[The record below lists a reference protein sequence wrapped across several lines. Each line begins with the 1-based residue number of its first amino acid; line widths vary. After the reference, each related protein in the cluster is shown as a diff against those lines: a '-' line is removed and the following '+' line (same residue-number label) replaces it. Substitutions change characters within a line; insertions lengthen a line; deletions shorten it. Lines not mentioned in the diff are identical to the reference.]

1 MNDFLPGD
9 DYWWVDRLVRRIL
22 SRQQRY
28 DRLEDYFLGDHPLP
42 NIDQRS
48 VHAFRSMQEMS
59 RTNYSELV
67 TMAPVE
73 RMQIIGFRFGET
85 DTADSEA
92 SRFWQA
98 NEMDGQSVLLH
109 LLCSVFGDAYA
120 LVAPQDPV
128 EDLGVPA
135 ITVEDPRYCAV
146 EMDPSRP
153 GRVMAALKIWEDQ
166 IIGKVLA
173 VLYLPDRIV
182 YYAGPDVADIVDLD
196 VVTLTGR
203 LLSNPASAFREAG
216 RATNTIGVVPMVRF
230 MWRPTLGDSS
240 YGESESVLD
249 IQDRINT
256 EICNRLVISRAQAY
270 KQRLIT
276 GIKLPDTKAGKKP
289 PFDPGADMLW
299 AVQDPNAKIF
309 EFKEADISQLLA
321 AVRDDVGDMAAV
333 TKTPPHYLL
342 GEVVNVSGDALKAA
356 ETGLVSKVRQRMRTI
371 GPSWEKVIRLCFRYT
386 ANPKSTEQVA
396 NVLWA
401 DPESKSRAE
410 LADAMAKEIGA
421 GVPLQLAMGRAGF
434 SPEEIA
440 FAVVEKRKLEAR
452 AAALQAMAAAS
463 STQGTQT
470 SETSAGAT
478 ETETGTQ
485 GTSEEVT

>member
-1 MNDFLPGD
+1 MPGTPF
-9 DYWWVDRLVRRIL
+9 WWLDRLTRRIL

-28 DRLEDYFLGDHPLP
+28 DMLENYFLGDHPLP
-42 NIDQRS
+42 SIDQRS

-73 RMQIIGFRFGET
+73 RMQIIGFRFGAT
-85 DTADSEA
+85 DSADEGA

-109 LLCSVFGDAYA
+109 LLCAVFGDAYV
-120 LVAPQDPV
+120 LVAPQDPI
-128 EDLGVPA
+128 EDMGVPA
-135 ITVEDPRYCAV
+135 VTVEDPRYCAV

-153 GRVMAALKIWEDQ
+153 GRVLAALKIWEDK
-166 IIGKVLA
+166 ILDRVLA
-173 VLYLPDRIV
+173 VLYLPDNI
-182 YYAGPDVADIVDLD
+182 YYFVGPGLADIIDID
-196 VVTLTGR
+196 VVSLTGR
-203 LLSNPASAFREAG
+203 LLSNPASAFRPA
-216 RATNTIGVVPMVRF
+216 AMVANTVGVVPMVRF
-230 MWRPTLGDSS
+230 QWRPTLGDSS
-240 YGESESVLD
+240 YGEAESVLD
-249 IQDRINT
+249 IQDRINS

-299 AVQDPNAKIF
+299 AVQDANAKIF

-356 ETGLVSKVRQRMRTI
+356 ETGLVSKVRQRMRTV
-371 GPSWEKVIRLCFRYT
+371 GPSWEKVIRLCYRYT
-386 ANPKSTEQVA
+386 GDAKSTEQVA

-410 LADAMAKEIGA
+410 LADAMSKETGS
-421 GVPLQLAMGRAGF
+421 GVPLQLAMARAGF
-434 SPEEIA
+434 TPEECA
-440 FAVVEKRKLEAR
+440 FAVAERRKSEAR
-452 AAALQAMAAAS
+452 AAALQAVATA
-463 STQGTQT
+463 T
-470 SETSAGAT
+470 SSAGTNTAESVPEAT
-478 ETETGTQ
+478 ESSAGTPDTG
-485 GTSEEVT
+485 EEVT

>member
-1 MNDFLPGD
+1 MIFCPATTIGGLTGLFAASCRGSNATTGWKTIF
-9 DYWWVDRLVRRIL
+9 WVTIRC
-22 SRQQRY
+22 Q
-28 DRLEDYFLGDHPLP
+28 

-203 LLSNPASAFREAG
+203 LLSNPHQLSG
-216 RATNTIGVVPMVRF
+216 RRVGNQHHRCCAHGSIHVAPNIG
-230 MWRPTLGDSS
+230 
-240 YGESESVLD
+240 
-249 IQDRINT
+249 
-256 EICNRLVISRAQAY
+256 
-270 KQRLIT
+270 
-276 GIKLPDTKAGKKP
+276 
-289 PFDPGADMLW
+289 
-299 AVQDPNAKIF
+299 
-309 EFKEADISQLLA
+309 
-321 AVRDDVGDMAAV
+321 
-333 TKTPPHYLL
+333 
-342 GEVVNVSGDALKAA
+342 
-356 ETGLVSKVRQRMRTI
+356 
-371 GPSWEKVIRLCFRYT
+371 
-386 ANPKSTEQVA
+386 
-396 NVLWA
+396 
-401 DPESKSRAE
+401 
-410 LADAMAKEIGA
+410 
-421 GVPLQLAMGRAGF
+421 
-434 SPEEIA
+434 
-440 FAVVEKRKLEAR
+440 
-452 AAALQAMAAAS
+452 
-463 STQGTQT
+463 
-470 SETSAGAT
+470 
-478 ETETGTQ
+478 
-485 GTSEEVT
+485 